1 MFNVLVVV
9 VSYEFGAIM
18 DVDLLH
24 SHETQA
30 RKKQT
35 LNNEV
40 RSDWNI
46 FEYEQHI
53 TFEDNTLSY
62 TTVDLYKNVAFT
74 S

>member
-40 RSDWNI
+40 RSD
-46 FEYEQHI
+46 
-53 TFEDNTLSY
+53 
-62 TTVDLYKNVAFT
+62 
-74 S
+74 